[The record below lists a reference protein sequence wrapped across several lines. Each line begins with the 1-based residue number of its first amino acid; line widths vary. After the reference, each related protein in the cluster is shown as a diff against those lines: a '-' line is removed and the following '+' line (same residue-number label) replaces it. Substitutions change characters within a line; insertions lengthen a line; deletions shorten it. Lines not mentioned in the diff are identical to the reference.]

1 MVVAAVLAA
10 IVSFGFAVAMLVIAN
25 RQRDKPGV
33 AAAGRLAAFRYAL
46 VGVGLLASLY
56 WLGFLIVAIALWLL
70 LLPVGYALARRG

>member
-56 WLGFLIVAIALWLL
+56 WLGFLIVAIALWLV